1 MNNLFFNPKSF
12 PTSRF
17 ALRAGFAVFVILL
30 GFSIPAVAQN
40 LPAGAI
46 LQVDNGTTP
55 VSQPYETPNVFQNYS
70 VTFTDAASGSNYVLF
85 AFRQVPAYWTFGNVS
100 LTAEGSEVNLF
111 DDPTFTQGG
120 AVSTQSNLTAPADWG
135 IVYQSTTTP
144 GAAGHYAPPGSSYA
158 NAEPGVNE
166 GTAGSWYDGAVESYD
181 GIYQG
186 VDLTAGT
193 EYTISFA
200 LSGNDAAVS
209 PTIEVGVFTGACES
223 LSSPPTDCVPANS
236 GFDVD
241 FTPGQ
246 TQNAGG
252 ASDIN
257 TNDPADPA
265 AGLAANPATLL
276 PVFDG
281 GTLLLDGTALTPYT
295 FSITGNNGTVDLAGL
310 SATISNPISNAVA
323 ATPGSLSII
332 NSGTGGALT
341 LTGAN
346 TYTGATSIAAGATLA
361 LAGTGSI
368 STSSDVTVN
377 GIFDISGL
385 TDAGTGI
392 TSLDGAGT
400 VALGANNLVLTSA
413 AGTFGGAIAGA
424 GQLDLNGGTE
434 TMNGVSTYT
443 GGTYVNAGTLVIGDA
458 SHSGA
463 AIAGPATILQGATLA
478 GYGTVGGSVTNAG
491 TLIPGASGAAP
502 AVFNVGGN
510 YSQSATGNLL
520 IAVTPASSS
529 VLHVNGNVSLAGQVT
544 FAFAPGSYAAHT
556 YPFVTTPGTIS
567 GTFSSVAETGDTPTQ
582 LPLSLAYDNT
592 AAVDPVELVL
602 GGVVAPADDGIFSAQ
617 NQELA
622 AAAQETTSSL
632 LDEAM
637 PPAGASAGCAGE
649 QAAAKD
655 ASSSTTQRSAE
666 IAQALASAFCSA
678 GGWLNVSGTFTDL
691 SRAGIGQSYR
701 ANTAAVLGGID
712 RPVGPSGLRVGLAIG
727 YDEAWLRDSD
737 SGSASAD
744 TTSFS
749 LYGAQPVGRLLLS
762 GAVSY
767 AHAWETTG
775 RQTGVGGASES
786 HEGNIFSGGLQ
797 ASTDFPVMSY
807 DLIPQAGLRISSV
820 ASGSFYEVA
829 PTGYHAFAVHGARSG
844 YASVQP
850 YAQVAVTRSFVTANK
865 ITISPEI
872 LAGYEAEAGDR
883 SRPVYLTANG
893 TGFTSSAAAMDAN
906 DAILSACVSATFRNW
921 SLFADYTAHVAG
933 NWTTQIGQA
942 GLSYTF

>member
-1 MNNLFFNPKSF
+1 MINLIFKSSSF
-12 PTSRF
+12 DDSARVV
-17 ALRAGFAVFVILL
+17 LRAWFAAFVMLL
-30 GFSIPAVAQN
+30 GFSVPSLAQN

-46 LQVDNGTTP
+46 LQVDNGNTS
-55 VSQPYETPNVFQNYS
+55 VSQPYETANVFQNYS

-85 AFRQVPAYWTFGNVS
+85 AFRQVPAFWTFGNVD
-100 LTAEGSEVNLF
+100 LTAAGSEVNLF
-111 DDPTFTQGG
+111 TDPTFTHGG

-144 GAAGHYAPPGSSYA
+144 GAAGHYDPPGSEGA

-166 GTAGSWYDGAVESYD
+166 GTAGSWYDGSIESYD

-186 VDLTAGT
+186 VDLTGGT
-193 EYTISFA
+193 EYTVSFA
-200 LSGNDAAVS
+200 LSGNNAAVS

-223 LSSPPTDCVPANS
+223 LSSPPANCVPNNS

-246 TQNAGG
+246 TANAGG
-252 ASDIN
+252 ASDII
-257 TNDPADPA
+257 TNDPA

-281 GTLLLDGTALTPYT
+281 GTLVLDGTSLTPYT

-310 SATISNPISNAVA
+310 SATISTPILNAA
-323 ATPGSLSII
+323 AGTPGGLSII
-332 NSGTGGALT
+332 DSATGGALT
-341 LTGAN
+341 LTGES
-346 TYTGATSIAAGATLA
+346 TYTGATSVASGADLA
-361 LAGTGSI
+361 LAGSGSI

-400 VALGANNLVLTSA
+400 VTLGANNLVLTDA
-413 AGTFGGAIAGA
+413 DGAFGGTIGGT

-434 TMNGVSTYT
+434 TLNGVSTYS
-443 GGTYVNAGTLVIGDA
+443 GGTFVNAGTLVIGDA
-458 SHSGA
+458 SHTGAAISGA
-463 AIAGPATILQGATLA
+463 ATILPGGTLA
-478 GYGTVGGSVTNAG
+478 GYGAVGGSVANGG
-491 TLIPGASGAAP
+491 TLIPGAAGAAP
-502 AVFNVGGN
+502 AVFTVGGN

-529 VLHVNGNVSLAGQVT
+529 VLNVDGNVSLAGKVT

-556 YPFVTTPGTIS
+556 YPFVTTTGTIS
-567 GTFSSVAETGDTPTQ
+567 GTFSSYAVSGDTPVQ
-582 LPLSLAYDNT
+582 LPLSIAYDNT
-592 AAVDPVELVL
+592 AAVDPVDLVL
-602 GGVVAPADDGIFSAQ
+602 GGVVVPADDGIFSAQ
-617 NQELA
+617 NQMLA

-637 PPAGASAGCAGE
+637 RPQGSSAGCAGE
-649 QAAAKD
+649 QAAAK
-655 ASSSTTQRSAE
+655 AANSSSTQRSAE

-691 SRAGIGQSYR
+691 SSAGAAQTYR
-701 ANTAAVLGGID
+701 ANSAAVLGGID
-712 RPVGPSGLRVGLAIG
+712 RPVGPTGLRVGLAIG
-727 YDEAWLRDSD
+727 YDETWLRDSD

-749 LYGAQPVGRLLLS
+749 IYGAQPLGRLLLS
-762 GAVSY
+762 GAMSY
-767 AHAWETTG
+767 AHAWENTG
-775 RQTGVGGASES
+775 RQTGVGGATES
-786 HEGNIFSGGLQ
+786 REGNIFSGGLQ
-797 ASTDFPVMSY
+797 ASADFPVLSFN
-807 DLIPQAGLRISSV
+807 LLPQAGLRIASV
-820 ASGSFYEVA
+820 ASGSFYETA
-829 PTGYHAFAVHGARSG
+829 PTGFNAFAVHGAKSG

-850 YAQVAVTRSFVTANK
+850 YVQVAVTRSFITASA
-865 ITISPEI
+865 ITITPEV
-872 LAGYEAEAGDR
+872 LAGYEVEAANR

-893 TGFTSSAAAMDAN
+893 AGFTSSAAAMDAN
-906 DAILSACVSATFRNW
+906 DSILSACLTAQFRNW